1 MIKMFKKL
9 SIVLIVALFT
19 ITINAQ
25 EKTTEETS
33 KWKKKGN
40 ISFLLNQSSF
50 SNWIAGGD
58 NTISGNLGINYDFN
72 YTNKDL
78 TWDNK
83 LILAYGINNV
93 KGNGTRKTDDRFEF
107 NSLVGKKAKGNWSY
121 SMFLNFKTQFTNGY
135 DYTQTPKVKTSAF
148 LAPGY
153 LSFGPGMLW
162 KKSDN
167 FKINLA
173 PITSKITM
181 VSDEFSGLYGTDL
194 GKNTRY
200 EFGFNASLNHKTTV
214 MENITMENILN
225 VYSNYLENP
234 QNIDIDY
241 QLSFVMQINKYL
253 STNLNFHT
261 IVDDNATSR
270 VQFKEVFGLGVN
282 YIF

>member
-1 MIKMFKKL
+1 MKKIIL
-9 SIVLIVALFT
+9 VLALCTSISIV
-19 ITINAQ
+19 AQ
-25 EKTTEETS
+25 EGRVETNGT
-33 KWKKKGN
+33 WKKNGN
-40 ISFLLNQSSF
+40 ISFLMSQSSF

-72 YTNKDL
+72 YTKGNL

-83 LILAYGINNV
+83 VIFAYGLNNV

-107 NSLVGKKAKGNWSY
+107 NSLLGKKAKGNWSY
-121 SMFLNFKTQFTNGY
+121 SFFLNFKTQLTEGY
-135 DYTQTPKVKTSAF
+135 DYSQSPKLKTSGF

-167 FKINLA
+167 FKINIA
-173 PITSKITM
+173 PITSKVTM
-181 VSDEFSGLYGTDL
+181 VSDEFSGQYGTDL

-200 EFGFNASLNHKTTV
+200 EFGFNSSLFYKTTI
-214 MENITMENILN
+214 MENITMENIVN
-225 VYSNYLENP
+225 FYSNYLDKP
-234 QNIDIDY
+234 QNFDIDY
-241 QLSFVMQINKYL
+241 QLNFVMQINKYL
-253 STNLNFHT
+253 STNLNLHA
-261 IVDDNATSR
+261 IVDDNASSK

>member
-1 MIKMFKKL
+1 MMKRI
-9 SIVLIVALFT
+9 SIALIVVLFT
-19 ITINAQ
+19 TISTAQ
-25 EKTTEETS
+25 EKSTENES
-33 KWKKKGN
+33 KWKKKGT
-40 ISFLLNQSSF
+40 ISFLVNQSSF
-50 SNWIAGGD
+50 SNWISGGE
-58 NTISGNLGINYDFN
+58 NTIAGNLGINYDFN
-72 YTNKDL
+72 YTKENL

-93 KGNGTRKTDDRFEF
+93 KGNGIRKTDDRFEF
-107 NSLVGKKAKGNWSY
+107 NSLVGKKTKGNWSY
-121 SMFLNFKTQFTNGY
+121 SFFLNLKTQFTNGY
-135 DYTQTPKVKTSAF
+135 DYKQTPKVKTSAF

-153 LSFGPGMLW
+153 LSFGPGLFW

-173 PITSKITM
+173 PITAKITM
-181 VSDEFSGLYGTDL
+181 VSDEFSGQYGTDL

-200 EFGFNASLNHKTTV
+200 EFGFNGSVNHKATV
-214 MENITMENILN
+214 LENVTMENILN
-225 VYSNYLENP
+225 VYSNYLDTP

-253 STNLNFHT
+253 STNLNLHT
-261 IVDDNATSR
+261 IVDDNASSK

>member
-1 MIKMFKKL
+1 MLF
-9 SIVLIVALFT
+9 VLT
-19 ITINAQ
+19 AQ
-25 EKTTEETS
+25 IQAQDKTESKTS
-33 KWKKKGN
+33 NWKKTGN

-50 SNWIAGGD
+50 SNWISGGE
-58 NTISGNLGINYDFN
+58 NTISGNLGLNYDFN
-72 YTNKDL
+72 YSKGNT

-83 LILAYGINNV
+83 IILAYGLNNV
-93 KGNGTRKTDDRFEF
+93 DGNGTRKTDDRFEF
-107 NSLVGKKAKGNWSY
+107 NSLYGKKAKGFWSY
-121 SMFLNFKTQFTNGY
+121 SFFLNFKTQFTNGY
-135 DYTQTPKVKTSAF
+135 DYKKTPKVKTSAF
-148 LAPGY
+148 IAPGY

-181 VSDEFSGLYGTDL
+181 VSDEFSGQYGTDL

-200 EFGFNASLNHKTTV
+200 EFGFNGSLNYKATV

-225 VYSNYLENP
+225 VYANYLDNP

-241 QLSFVMQINKYL
+241 QLNFVMQINKYL
-253 STNLNFHT
+253 STNLNLHT
-261 IVDDNATSR
+261 IVDDNATSKT
-270 VQFKEVFGLGVN
+270 QFKEVFGLGVN

>member
-1 MIKMFKKL
+1 MTKKIHL
-9 SIVLIVALFT
+9 VWVLILCIST
-19 ITINAQ
+19 MNAQ
-25 EKTTEETS
+25 QKTSETNS
-33 KWKKKGN
+33 NWKKKGT

-58 NTISGNLGINYDFN
+58 NTVSGNLGINYDFN
-72 YTNKDL
+72 YSKENF

-83 LILAYGINNV
+83 LILAYGLNNV

-107 NSLVGKKAKGNWSY
+107 NSLIGKKAKNNWSY
-121 SMFLNFKTQFTNGY
+121 SFFLNFKTQFTDGF
-135 DYTQTPKVKTSAF
+135 DYQQEPKVKTSAF

-181 VSDEFSGLYGTDL
+181 VSDEFSGQYGTDA

-200 EFGFNASLNHKTTV
+200 EFGFNGAINYKATV
-214 MENITMENILN
+214 MENITMEHILN
-225 VYSNYLENP
+225 MYANYLDKP

-261 IVDDNATSR
+261 IVDDNATSK

>member
-1 MIKMFKKL
+1 MIKKITFA
-9 SIVLIVALFT
+9 IVLIAS
-19 ITINAQ
+19 IQIQAQ
-25 EKTTEETS
+25 DKTDKSTS
-33 KWKKKGN
+33 NWKKTGN
-40 ISFLLNQSSF
+40 ISFLVNQSSF
-50 SNWIAGGD
+50 SNWISGGD
-58 NTISGNLGINYDFN
+58 NTVSGNLGINYDFN
-72 YTNKDL
+72 YSKENTI
-78 TWDNK
+78 WENK
-83 LILAYGINNV
+83 LILAYGLNNV
-93 KGNGTRKTDDRFEF
+93 KGNGTRKTDDNLEF
-107 NSLVGKKAKGNWSY
+107 NSLYGKKAKGNWSY
-121 SMFLNFKTQFTNGY
+121 SFFLNFKTQFTDGY
-135 DYTQTPKVKTSAF
+135 DYSKTPKVKTSAF

-153 LSFGPGMLW
+153 VSFGPGMLW

-181 VSDEFSGLYGTDL
+181 VSDEFSGQYGTAL
-194 GKNTRY
+194 GDNTRY
-200 EFGFNASLNHKTTV
+200 EFGFNASLNYKTTV

-225 VYSNYLENP
+225 VYSNYLDKP

-261 IVDDNATSR
+261 IVDDNATSK

>member
-1 MIKMFKKL
+1 MIKKISFA
-9 SIVLIVALFT
+9 ILF
-19 ITINAQ
+19 IAAIQIQAQ
-25 EKTTEETS
+25 DKTDASTS
-33 KWKKKGN
+33 NWKKTGN
-40 ISFLLNQSSF
+40 ISFLVNQSSF
-50 SNWIAGGD
+50 SNWIAGGE

-72 YTNKDL
+72 YSKGDI

-83 LILAYGINNV
+83 IIFAYGLNNV

-107 NSLVGKKAKGNWSY
+107 NSLYGKKAKGNWSY
-121 SMFLNFKTQFTNGY
+121 SAFINFKTQFTNGY
-135 DYTQTPKVKTSAF
+135 NYKTIPKAKTSAF

-173 PITSKITM
+173 PLTSKITM
-181 VSDEFSGLYGTDL
+181 VSDEFSGSYGTDL

-200 EFGFNASLNHKTTV
+200 EFGFNGSLNYKTV
-214 MENITMENILN
+214 IVENITMENILN
-225 VYSNYLENP
+225 LYSNYLEKP
-234 QNIDIDY
+234 TNIDLDY
-241 QLSFVMQINKYL
+241 QLNFVMQINKYL

-261 IVDDNATSR
+261 IVDDNASSKT
-270 VQFKEVFGLGVN
+270 QFKEVFGLGVN

>member
-1 MIKMFKKL
+1 MTKKIHL
-9 SIVLIVALFT
+9 VWVLILCIST
-19 ITINAQ
+19 MNAQ
-25 EKTTEETS
+25 EKTSETNS
-33 KWKKKGN
+33 NWKKKGT

-58 NTISGNLGINYDFN
+58 NTVSGNLGINYDFN
-72 YTNKDL
+72 YSKENF

-83 LILAYGINNV
+83 LILAYGLNNV

-107 NSLVGKKAKGNWSY
+107 NSLIGKKAKKNWSY
-121 SMFLNFKTQFTNGY
+121 SFFLNFKTQFTDGF
-135 DYTQTPKVKTSAF
+135 DYQQEPKVKTSAF

-181 VSDEFSGLYGTDL
+181 VSDEFSGQYGTDA

-200 EFGFNASLNHKTTV
+200 EFGFNGAINYKATV
-214 MENITMENILN
+214 MENITMEHILN
-225 VYSNYLENP
+225 MYANYLDKP

-261 IVDDNATSR
+261 IVDDNATSK

>member
-1 MIKMFKKL
+1 MKKIITVFIL
-9 SIVLIVALFT
+9 LFA
-19 ITINAQ
+19 ITLQAQ
-25 EKTTEETS
+25 EKKEVTKST
-33 KWKKKGN
+33 WKKNGN
-40 ISFLLNQSSF
+40 ISFLVNQSSF

-58 NTISGNLGINYDFN
+58 NTVSGNLGINYDFN
-72 YTNKDL
+72 YTKENL

-83 LILAYGINNV
+83 LILAYGLNNV

-107 NSLVGKKAKGNWSY
+107 NSLVGIKAKENWSY
-121 SMFLNFKTQFTNGY
+121 SFFLNFKTQFTNGY
-135 DYTQTPKVKTSAF
+135 DYSKTPKVKTSAF

-167 FKINLA
+167 FKINFA
-173 PITSKITM
+173 PITSKITL
-181 VSDEFSGLYGTDL
+181 VSDEFSGQYGTDL
-194 GKNTRY
+194 GNNTRY
-200 EFGFNASLNHKTTV
+200 EFGFNASLNHKTTL
-214 MENITMENILN
+214 MENVTMENILN
-225 VYSNYLENP
+225 IYSNYLDTP

-261 IVDDNATSR
+261 IVDDNASSK

-282 YIF
+282 YLF

>member
-1 MIKMFKKL
+1 MIKRI
-9 SIVLIVALFT
+9 SIALLLVILT
-19 ITINAQ
+19 STVSAQ
-25 EKTTEETS
+25 EKPIENTS
-33 KWKKKGN
+33 NWKKKGN

-58 NTISGNLGINYDFN
+58 NTVAGNLGINYDFN
-72 YTNKDL
+72 YAKNDL

-135 DYTQTPKVKTSAF
+135 DYTKTPKVKTSAF

-181 VSDEFSGLYGTDL
+181 VSDEFSGQYGTDL

-200 EFGFNASLNHKTTV
+200 EFGFNGSLNYKATV

-225 VYSNYLENP
+225 VYSNYLESP

-253 STNLNFHT
+253 STNLNLHT
-261 IVDDNATSR
+261 IIDDNASSK

>member
-1 MIKMFKKL
+1 MFKKI
-9 SIVLIVALFT
+9 SIALIVVLFT
-19 ITINAQ
+19 TTINAQ
-25 EKTTEETS
+25 EKAPENTS

-58 NTISGNLGINYDFN
+58 NTVSGNLGINYDFN

-173 PITSKITM
+173 PITSKVTM

-225 VYSNYLENP
+225 LYSNYLENP

-261 IVDDNATSR
+261 IIDDNATSR

>member
-1 MIKMFKKL
+1 MKK
-9 SIVLIVALFT
+9 IITVFVILFA
-19 ITINAQ
+19 ITIEAQ
-25 EKTTEETS
+25 EKKETPKS
-33 KWKKKGN
+33 TWKKNGN
-40 ISFLLNQSSF
+40 ISFLVNQSSF

-58 NTISGNLGINYDFN
+58 NTVSGNLGINYDFN
-72 YTNKDL
+72 YKRENL

-83 LILAYGINNV
+83 LILAYGLNNV

-107 NSLVGKKAKGNWSY
+107 NSLIGKKAKGNWSY
-121 SMFLNFKTQFTNGY
+121 SFFLNFKTQFTNGY
-135 DYTQTPKVKTSAF
+135 DYTKTQKVKTSAF

-167 FKINLA
+167 FKINLS

-181 VSDEFSGLYGTDL
+181 VSDEFSGKYGTNL
-194 GKNTRY
+194 GDNTRY
-200 EFGFNASLNHKTTV
+200 EFGFNASLNHKITL
-214 MENITMENILN
+214 MENVTMENILN
-225 VYSNYLENP
+225 MYSNYLDNP

-261 IVDDNATSR
+261 IVDDNASSK

-282 YIF
+282 YLF

>member
-1 MIKMFKKL
+1 MIKKISFA
-9 SIVLIVALFT
+9 IVFIAA
-19 ITINAQ
+19 IQIQAQ
-25 EKTTEETS
+25 DNSDAS
-33 KWKKKGN
+33 KSNWKKTGN
-40 ISFLLNQSSF
+40 ISFLVNQSTF

-58 NTISGNLGINYDFN
+58 NTVSGNLGINYDFN
-72 YTNKDL
+72 YSKDKT

-83 LILAYGINNV
+83 IIFAYGLNNV

-107 NSLVGKKAKGNWSY
+107 NSLYGRKSKGNWSY
-121 SMFLNFKTQFTNGY
+121 SFFLNFKTQFTNGY
-135 DYTQTPKVKTSAF
+135 DYSATPKVKTSAF

-181 VSDEFSGLYGTDL
+181 VSDEFSGSYGTDL

-200 EFGFNASLNHKTTV
+200 EFGFNGSLNYKTTI
-214 MENITMENILN
+214 MENISMENILN
-225 VYSNYLENP
+225 VYSNYLDNP

-241 QLSFVMQINKYL
+241 QLNFVMQINKYL

>member
-1 MIKMFKKL
+1 MKKIIL
-9 SIVLIVALFT
+9 VLALCTSMSFV
-19 ITINAQ
+19 AQ
-25 EKTTEETS
+25 EGKKETNGT
-33 KWKKKGN
+33 WKKNGN
-40 ISFLLNQSSF
+40 ISFLMSQSSF

-72 YTNKDL
+72 YTKGNL

-83 LILAYGINNV
+83 VIFAYGLNNV

-107 NSLVGKKAKGNWSY
+107 NSLLGKKAKGNWSY
-121 SMFLNFKTQFTNGY
+121 SFFLNFKTQLTEGY
-135 DYTQTPKVKTSAF
+135 DYSQSPKLKTSGF

-167 FKINLA
+167 FKINVA

-181 VSDEFSGLYGTDL
+181 VSDEFSGQYGTDL

-200 EFGFNASLNHKTTV
+200 EFGFNSSLFYKTTI
-214 MENITMENILN
+214 MENVTMENIVN
-225 VYSNYLENP
+225 FYSNYLDKP
-234 QNIDIDY
+234 QNFDIDY
-241 QLSFVMQINKYL
+241 QLNFVMQINKYL
-253 STNLNFHT
+253 STNLNLHA
-261 IVDDNATSR
+261 IVDDNASSK

>member
-1 MIKMFKKL
+1 MIKKI
-9 SIVLIVALFT
+9 SIAWILTLCIST
-19 ITINAQ
+19 ITAQ
-25 EKTTEETS
+25 EKPTETTS
-33 KWKKKGN
+33 NWKKKGT

-50 SNWIAGGD
+50 SNCIAGGD
-58 NTISGNLGINYDFN
+58 NTVSGNLGINYDFN
-72 YTNKDL
+72 YSKENF

-83 LILAYGINNV
+83 LILAYGLNNV

-107 NSLVGKKAKGNWSY
+107 NSLLGKKAKKNWSY
-121 SMFLNFKTQFTNGY
+121 SFFLNLKTQFTDGY
-135 DYTQTPKVKTSAF
+135 DYQQEPKAKTSAF

-181 VSDEFSGLYGTDL
+181 VSDEFSGQYGTDA

-200 EFGFNASLNHKTTV
+200 EFGFNGSLNYKATV
-214 MENITMENILN
+214 MENISMEHILN
-225 VYSNYLENP
+225 VYANYLDNP

-261 IVDDNATSR
+261 IVDDNATSK

>member
-1 MIKMFKKL
+1 MMKRIIIALVILFYTST
-9 SIVLIVALFT
+9 SI
-19 ITINAQ
+19 AQ
-25 EKTTEETS
+25 EKETKKPS
-33 KWKKKGN
+33 NWKKKGT

-58 NTISGNLGINYDFN
+58 NTVAGNLGINYDFN
-72 YTNKDL
+72 YTKGKL

-83 LILAYGINNV
+83 LILAYGINSV
-93 KGNGTRKTDDRFEF
+93 KGTGTRKTDDRFEF
-107 NSLVGKKAKGNWSY
+107 NSLVGKKANGNWSY
-121 SMFLNFKTQFTNGY
+121 SFFLNLKTQFTNGY
-135 DYTQTPKVKTSAF
+135 DYKQSPKAKTSAF

-153 LSFGPGMLW
+153 LSFGPGLFW

-181 VSDEFSGLYGTDL
+181 VSDEFSGQYGTDV

-200 EFGFNASLNHKTTV
+200 EFGFNGSLNYKATI

-225 VYSNYLENP
+225 VYSNYLDNP

-261 IVDDNATSR
+261 IVDDNATSK
-270 VQFKEVFGLGVN
+270 VQFKEVFGLGIN

>member
-1 MIKMFKKL
+1 MIKKF
-9 SIVLIVALFT
+9 SFALILLVAIQT
-19 ITINAQ
+19 QAQ
-25 EKTTEETS
+25 EKTDKPTS
-33 KWKKKGN
+33 NWKKTGN
-40 ISFLLNQSSF
+40 ISFLVNQSSF
-50 SNWIAGGD
+50 SNWVSGGD

-72 YTNKDL
+72 YSKDNT

-83 LILAYGINNV
+83 LIVAYGINNV
-93 KGNGTRKTDDRFEF
+93 KGNGTRKTDDRIEF
-107 NSLVGKKAKGNWSY
+107 NSLYGKKASGNWSY
-121 SMFLNFKTQFTNGY
+121 SFFLNFKTQFTNGY
-135 DYTQTPKVKTSAF
+135 DYKTTPKTKTSAF

-167 FKINLA
+167 FKINLS
-173 PITSKITM
+173 PLTSKITM
-181 VSDEFSGLYGTDL
+181 VSDEFSGKYGTDL

-200 EFGFNASLNHKTTV
+200 EFGFNASLNYKTTL

-225 VYSNYLENP
+225 MYSNYLDTP

-241 QLSFVMQINKYL
+241 QLNFVMQINKYL

-261 IVDDNATSR
+261 IVDDNATSK

>member
-1 MIKMFKKL
+1 MKKIIL
-9 SIVLIVALFT
+9 VLALCT
-19 ITINAQ
+19 SMSLVAQ
-25 EKTTEETS
+25 EGKDETNGT
-33 KWKKKGN
+33 WKKNGN
-40 ISFLLNQSSF
+40 ISFLMSQSSF

-58 NTISGNLGINYDFN
+58 NTISGNLGVNYDFN
-72 YTNKDL
+72 YTKGNL

-83 LILAYGINNV
+83 VIFAYGLNNV

-107 NSLVGKKAKGNWSY
+107 NSLLGKKAKGNWSY
-121 SMFLNFKTQFTNGY
+121 SFFLNFKTQLTEGY
-135 DYTQTPKVKTSAF
+135 DYSQSPKLKTSGF

-167 FKINLA
+167 FKINVA

-181 VSDEFSGLYGTDL
+181 VSDEFSGQYGTDL

-200 EFGFNASLNHKTTV
+200 EFGFNSSLFYKTTI
-214 MENITMENILN
+214 MENVTMENIVN
-225 VYSNYLENP
+225 FYSNYLDKP
-234 QNIDIDY
+234 QNFDIDY
-241 QLSFVMQINKYL
+241 QLNFVMQINKYL
-253 STNLNFHT
+253 STNLNLHA
-261 IVDDNATSR
+261 IVDDNASSK

>member
-1 MIKMFKKL
+1 MKKIIL
-9 SIVLIVALFT
+9 ALAICTSISLV
-19 ITINAQ
+19 AQ
-25 EKTTEETS
+25 EDKNDTNGT
-33 KWKKKGN
+33 WKKNGN
-40 ISFLLNQSSF
+40 ISFLMSQSSF

-72 YTNKDL
+72 YTKGNL

-83 LILAYGINNV
+83 VIFAYGLNNV

-107 NSLVGKKAKGNWSY
+107 NSLLGKKAKGNWSY
-121 SMFLNFKTQFTNGY
+121 SFFLNFKTQLTEGY
-135 DYTQTPKVKTSAF
+135 DYSQSPKLKTSGF

-167 FKINLA
+167 FKINVA

-181 VSDEFSGLYGTDL
+181 VSDEFSGQYGTDL

-200 EFGFNASLNHKTTV
+200 EFGFNSSLFYKTTI
-214 MENITMENILN
+214 MENVTMENIVN
-225 VYSNYLENP
+225 FYSNYLDKP
-234 QNIDIDY
+234 QNFDIDY
-241 QLSFVMQINKYL
+241 QLNFVMQVNKYL
-253 STNLNFHT
+253 STNLNLHA
-261 IVDDNATSR
+261 IVDDNASSK

>member
-1 MIKMFKKL
+1 MKKTIL
-9 SIVLIVALFT
+9 VLALCT
-19 ITINAQ
+19 SMSLVAQ
-25 EKTTEETS
+25 EGKDETNGT
-33 KWKKKGN
+33 WKKNGN
-40 ISFLLNQSSF
+40 ISFLMSQSSF

-72 YTNKDL
+72 YTKGNL

-83 LILAYGINNV
+83 VIFAYGLNNV

-107 NSLVGKKAKGNWSY
+107 NSLLGKKAKGNWSY
-121 SMFLNFKTQFTNGY
+121 SFFLNFKTQLTEGY
-135 DYTQTPKVKTSAF
+135 DYSQSPKLKTSGF

-167 FKINLA
+167 FKINIA

-181 VSDEFSGLYGTDL
+181 VSDEFSGQYGTDL

-200 EFGFNASLNHKTTV
+200 EFGFNSSLFYKTTI
-214 MENITMENILN
+214 MENVTMENIVN
-225 VYSNYLENP
+225 FYSNYLDKP
-234 QNIDIDY
+234 QNFDIDY
-241 QLSFVMQINKYL
+241 QLNFVMQINKYL
-253 STNLNFHT
+253 STNLNLHA
-261 IVDDNATSR
+261 IVDDNASSK

>member
-1 MIKMFKKL
+1 MKKIIL
-9 SIVLIVALFT
+9 ALAICTSISLV
-19 ITINAQ
+19 AQ
-25 EKTTEETS
+25 EDKNDTNGT
-33 KWKKKGN
+33 WKKNGN
-40 ISFLLNQSSF
+40 ISFLMSQSSF

-58 NTISGNLGINYDFN
+58 NTISGNLGVNYDFN
-72 YTNKDL
+72 YTKGNL

-83 LILAYGINNV
+83 VIFAYGLNNV

-107 NSLVGKKAKGNWSY
+107 NSLLGKKAKGNWSY
-121 SMFLNFKTQFTNGY
+121 SFFLNFKTQLTEGY
-135 DYTQTPKVKTSAF
+135 DYSQSPKLKTSGF

-167 FKINLA
+167 FKINVA

-181 VSDEFSGLYGTDL
+181 VSDEFSGQYGTDL

-200 EFGFNASLNHKTTV
+200 EFGFNSSLFYKTTI
-214 MENITMENILN
+214 MENVTMENIVN
-225 VYSNYLENP
+225 FYSNYLDKP
-234 QNIDIDY
+234 QNFDIDY
-241 QLSFVMQINKYL
+241 QLNFVMQVNKYL
-253 STNLNFHT
+253 STNLNLHA
-261 IVDDNATSR
+261 IVDDNASSK

>member
-1 MIKMFKKL
+1 MKKIIL
-9 SIVLIVALFT
+9 ALAICTSISLV
-19 ITINAQ
+19 AQ
-25 EKTTEETS
+25 EDKNDTNGT
-33 KWKKKGN
+33 WKKNGN
-40 ISFLLNQSSF
+40 ISFLMSQSSF

-72 YTNKDL
+72 YTKGNL

-83 LILAYGINNV
+83 VIFAYGLNNV

-107 NSLVGKKAKGNWSY
+107 NSLLGKKAKGNWSY
-121 SMFLNFKTQFTNGY
+121 SFFLNFKTQMTEGY
-135 DYTQTPKVKTSAF
+135 DYSQSPKLKTSGF

-167 FKINLA
+167 FKINVSPL
-173 PITSKITM
+173 TSKITM
-181 VSDEFSGLYGTDL
+181 VSDEFSGQYGTDL

-200 EFGFNASLNHKTTV
+200 EFGFNSSLFYKTTI
-214 MENITMENILN
+214 MENVTMENIVN
-225 VYSNYLENP
+225 FYSNYLDKP
-234 QNIDIDY
+234 QNFDIDY
-241 QLSFVMQINKYL
+241 QLNFVMQVNKYL
-253 STNLNFHT
+253 STNLNLHA
-261 IVDDNATSR
+261 IVDDNASSK

>member
-1 MIKMFKKL
+1 MFKKI
-9 SIVLIVALFT
+9 SIALIVVLFT
-19 ITINAQ
+19 TTINAQ

-58 NTISGNLGINYDFN
+58 NTVSGNLGINYDFN
-72 YTNKDL
+72 YTNENL

-200 EFGFNASLNHKTTV
+200 EFGFNASLNHKTTI

-225 VYSNYLENP
+225 LYSNYLENP